1 MSIWQRKEKFAD
13 VRVCTV
19 EADTEEEARAKMQA
33 GDWASEDTVDFY
45 SEELLE
51 DLKRVDG
58 CAT

>member
-1 MSIWQRKEKFAD
+1 MPTWQWKEKFVD

-19 EADTEEEARAKMQA
+19 EADTEEEARAKIEA

-51 DLKRVDG
+51 DLKRVE
-58 CAT
+58 T

>member
-1 MSIWQRKEKFAD
+1 MSVWQWKEKFVD

-19 EADTEEEARAKMQA
+19 EADTEEEARGKIEA

-51 DLKRVDG
+51 GLKRVEE
-58 CAT
+58 